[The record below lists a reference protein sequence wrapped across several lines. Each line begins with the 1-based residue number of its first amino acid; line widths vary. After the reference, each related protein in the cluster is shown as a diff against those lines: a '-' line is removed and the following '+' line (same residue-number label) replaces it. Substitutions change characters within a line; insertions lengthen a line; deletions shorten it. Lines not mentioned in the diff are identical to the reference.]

1 MRYARAWRRA
11 GSSVFHTAH
20 KVTACYCIGAS
31 SEIVVFG
38 HLFKASSGMRYAG
51 VVDLTVV

>member
-1 MRYARAWRRA
+1 MRYARDVRRM
-11 GSSVFHTAH
+11 GSSVFHAALTMTAR
-20 KVTACYCIGAS
+20 YCIGAS

-38 HLFKASSGMRYAG
+38 HVFKASSGMHYAG

>member
-1 MRYARAWRRA
+1 MHYACAVQRA
-11 GSSVFHTAH
+11 GSSVYHAAFTMTAR
-20 KVTACYCIGAS
+20 YCIGAS

-38 HLFKASSGMRYAG
+38 HVFKASSGMRYAG

>member
-20 KVTACYCIGAS
+20 TVTACYCIGAS

-38 HLFKASSGMRYAG
+38 HLFKASNGMRYAG